1 MIYTVRKDF
10 VRVLGNGWLSFD
22 RNGFPAKPY
31 PSMAGEIPLTESDLK
46 QIGDYLTRANIEH
59 WLATNS
65 GDFSSITDWSASIG
79 SLEIPFLDDE
89 NEMTYNDITDPYSEM
104 RE

>member
-10 VRVLGNGWLSFD
+10 VRVLGHGWLAFN
-22 RNGFPAKPY
+22 RYGFPSHPY
-31 PSMAGEIPLTESDLK
+31 PSMAYEYSLTKRDLDE
-46 QIGDYLTRANIEH
+46 IGDFLTRSNIDR

-79 SLEIPFLDDE
+79 EHEIPFEHEE
-89 NEMTYNDITDPYSEM
+89 NESAYFDITDPFPDED
-104 RE
+104 E

>member
-10 VRVLGNGWLSFD
+10 VRVLGCGWLSFT
-22 RNGFPAKPY
+22 REGFPDRPY
-31 PSMAGEIPLTESDLK
+31 PSMAGEIPLDKSDLE
-46 QIGDYLTRANIEH
+46 QIGDYLTRSNIER

-79 SLEIPFLDDE
+79 EIEIPFEHEESDTEYFDL
-89 NEMTYNDITDPYSEM
+89 TDTCSDYE
-104 RE
+104 E

>member
-10 VRVLGNGWLSFD
+10 VRVLGNGWLAFNRFGNPSH
-22 RNGFPAKPY
+22 PY
-31 PSMAGEIPLTESDLK
+31 PSMAGEILLRESDLE
-46 QIGDYLTRANIEH
+46 QIGDFLTRSNIDR

-79 SLEIPFLDDE
+79 EHEIPFEREESESVYYD
-89 NEMTYNDITDPYSEM
+89 MTDPFPE
-104 RE
+104 E